1 MEEIYRKIGIF
12 ILNYNGILWLKKNL
26 KHLVNYSEN
35 ADIIVIDNKSSDQ
48 SVNYINETFPSVK
61 IKINKKNYGFAK
73 GYNEVLLKEINFNYF
88 ILINND
94 VEVTKNWITPM
105 LEILEK
111 EDVGIVQP
119 KILNFENKE
128 KFDYAGGGGGFIDI
142 LGIPFCRGRILNNIE
157 DDNNQYNDNI
167 DIYSPWDF
175 G

>member
-1 MEEIYRKIGIF
+1 MEEINQKIGIF
-12 ILNYNGILWLKKNL
+12 ILNYNGIFWLKKNL
-26 KHLVNYSEN
+26 KNLVNYSEN

-111 EDVGIVQP
+111 ENIGIVQP
-119 KILNFENKE
+119 KILNFGNK
-128 KFDYAGGGGGFIDI
+128 KKI
-142 LGIPFCRGRILNNIE
+142 
-157 DDNNQYNDNI
+157 
-167 DIYSPWDF
+167 
-175 G
+175 